1 MVLCAAGV
9 CGEEG
14 GAGRGAGRSEPGQ
27 RTEQALRI
35 QDIHHRDAAVQLTRR
50 QGTDHREL
58 RQKEKRTRL
67 AFKLHPMGTC
77 INRAEQ

>member
-27 RTEQALRI
+27 RTEQALRL

-50 QGTDHREL
+50 QGTDHRE
-58 RQKEKRTRL
+58 RRKKEKRDGLTFETAPNEDL
-67 AFKLHPMGTC
+67 YYT
-77 INRAEQ
+77 QS